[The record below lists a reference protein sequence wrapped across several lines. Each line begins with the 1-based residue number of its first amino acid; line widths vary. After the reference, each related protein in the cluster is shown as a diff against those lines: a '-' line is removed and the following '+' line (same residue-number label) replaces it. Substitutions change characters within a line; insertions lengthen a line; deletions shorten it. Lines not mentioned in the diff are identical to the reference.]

1 MNGLRTITGA
11 LGVAIAISMAGQD
24 LSAQQRAAVCGENEI
39 AKGSLGYS
47 GLECNC
53 DFTYL
58 KEDRGEGQFFYRFR
72 SEPVIL
78 SVKANGPA
86 DGKLREGD
94 VVTAI
99 DGHLITTREGGRRFA
114 NPAVGRPLPL
124 RIRRDG
130 REMEVQIVPEWECQ
144 RIEFAPPA
152 APAPEAQPAQPAR
165 PVAPTAGVVARAV
178 PEPSRVVVEAPVVVE
193 VMPAQPAPP
202 APVAGVA
209 VPLAPRPPAALP
221 KGELGFGI
229 SCRECKVGVEGD
241 SSAPVWEFSSN
252 PVLTG
257 VEPGKPAYRAGMR
270 SGDVLTHINGHAMTS
285 AVGGRLFGAIQP
297 GDTVTFRFARNNTSR
312 EAQVVAEE
320 REVWQR
326 FDPRDYTEAAV
337 AERVARGIAVRE
349 RVTRFTGALGDAHIL
364 VTGGPITVSQTDTE
378 VIIQSQDILVRITK
392 K

>member
-1 MNGLRTITGA
+1 MNRLRTITGA
-11 LGVAIAISMAGQD
+11 LGVAIAIGMAGHD
-24 LSAQQRAAVCGENEI
+24 LAAQQRAAVCGENEI

-53 DFTYL
+53 DFSYR
-58 KEDRGEGQFFYRFR
+58 KEAGGEGQFLYRFR

-78 SVKANGPA
+78 GVKSGGPA

-114 NPAVGRPLPL
+114 NPAVGRPLAL
-124 RIRRDG
+124 RVRRDG
-130 REMEVQIVPEWECQ
+130 RETDVQIVPEWECQ

-152 APAPEAQPAQPAR
+152 APAPEAQPAPPAR

-178 PEPSRVVVEAPVVVE
+178 PAPSRVIVEAPVVVE
-193 VMPAQPAPP
+193 VAPTEPAPP
-202 APVAGVA
+202 ARALGVA
-209 VPLAPRPPAALP
+209 VPLAPRPPVALP

-229 SCRECKVGVEGD
+229 SCKECKVDEEEDTGV
-241 SSAPVWEFSSN
+241 PVWEFSTN
-252 PVLTG
+252 PELTG

-270 SGDVLTHINGHAMTS
+270 SGDILTHINGHAITS
-285 AVGGRLFGAIQP
+285 AEGGRLFGAIQP

-312 EAQVVAEE
+312 QVQVVAEE
-320 REVWQR
+320 REWQR
-326 FDPRDYTEAAV
+326 WDPREYSAAGV
-337 AERVARGIAVRE
+337 AERVYRGLAVRE
-349 RVTRFTGALGDAHIL
+349 RVTRFTGVVGDAHIV
-364 VTGGPITVSQTDTE
+364 VTGGPITVSHTDTE
-378 VIIQSQDILVRITK
+378 VIIQSQDIVVKITK